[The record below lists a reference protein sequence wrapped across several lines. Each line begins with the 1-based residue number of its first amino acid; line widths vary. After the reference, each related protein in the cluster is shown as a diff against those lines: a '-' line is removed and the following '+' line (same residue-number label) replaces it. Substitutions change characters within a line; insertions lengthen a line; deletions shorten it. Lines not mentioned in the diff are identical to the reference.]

1 MALDGTLLYSLK
13 NELENL
19 LIDGKVDKI
28 HQPEKDEIHL
38 LIRSQKTNYRLLLSA
53 HSNYPRVHLTRINK
67 TNPKKAPDF
76 CMLLRKTLQN
86 GRIRSI
92 EQPYFDRVLKIT
104 IDSYD
109 ELNILQPKELI
120 IEMMGKHSNIL
131 LVNGENGKII
141 DSIKRVGMEVSSLRQ
156 VLPGISYEHPP
167 LDKTSPFDIDS
178 LRTFKEVISSPSTET
193 LIKGLF
199 GNIIGFS
206 PLISRE
212 LIERAGLDEDLP
224 LHSLK
229 DENFYD
235 LYQEYKKLLDSLKK
249 PEVSPAVYLEKD
261 KPKAFG
267 IYPLTHLSVYEKKS
281 FDRISEVLEYYYYTK
296 DHRERLKQKSQDLRK
311 TVSQRLQRLVNK
323 YGKLEKDYKTAEN
336 AEEHKL
342 KGDLVTANLHRM
354 KKGDK
359 KIEVQ
364 NFYDPEQKTVTIPL
378 NVRMSPSENAQKF
391 YKKYNKAKNA
401 LIEIRKQKIQTKREI
416 EYLRGVLSSIDHAQ
430 DLSDIEEIR
439 EELEEQKILKAK
451 KKTKKKKSSPANPLA
466 FETSDGL
473 KVLVGKNNKQNEKIT
488 FKIAGK
494 EDLWFHVKDQPGS
507 HTVLLSEGKEP
518 SEESILEAATL
529 AAYYSK
535 GQNATKVSVDYTR
548 RKHVKSPK
556 GSKPGMV
563 IYENF
568 STILVDALE
577 ENIKTIKKVA
587 HP

>member
-19 LIDGKVDKI
+19 LIDGKIDKI

-38 LIRSQKTNYRLLLSA
+38 LIRNNKVNYRLLLSA
-53 HSNYPRVHLTRINK
+53 HSNYPRLHLTTISK
-67 TNPKKAPDF
+67 TNPKKAPSF

-86 GRIRSI
+86 GRIRRI
-92 EQPYFDRVLKIT
+92 EQPYFDRVIKIT

-131 LVNGENGKII
+131 LVDGEKGKII
-141 DSIKRVGMEVSSLRQ
+141 DSIKRIGMEVSSLRQ
-156 VLPGISYEHPP
+156 VLPGLPYEHPP
-167 LDKTSPFDIDS
+167 LDKVSPFDIESLSSFMEVLTRRPQDS
-178 LRTFKEVISSPSTET
+178 

-212 LIERAGLDEDLP
+212 LIERAGLDEDL
-224 LHSLK
+224 SVNFLK
-229 DENFYD
+229 DEGFYQ
-235 LYQEYKKLLDSLKK
+235 LYQEYKKLMEALKSHT
-249 PEVSPAVYLEKD
+249 VFPAVYSERG
-261 KPKAFG
+261 KPKAFS
-267 IYPLTHLSVYEKKS
+267 IYPLTHLSPYERRD
-281 FDRISEVLEYYYYTK
+281 FDEISQVLEYYYYTK
-296 DHRERLKQKSQDLRK
+296 DHKERLKQKSQDLRK
-311 TVSQRLQRLVNK
+311 TVSLKLQRLVNK
-323 YGKLEKDYKTAEN
+323 YGKLEKDYQNAEN
-336 AEEHKL
+336 AETFKL

-359 KIEVQ
+359 EVEVE
-364 NFYDPEQKTVTIPL
+364 NFYDPELKSVKIPL
-378 NVRMSPSENAQKF
+378 NIRMSPSENAQKF

-401 LIEIRKQKIQTKREI
+401 RIEVRKQMIRTKEEI
-416 EYLRGVLSSIDHAQ
+416 EYLQGILSSIDHAQ
-430 DLSDIEEIR
+430 DLNDFEEIR
-439 EELEEQKILKAK
+439 EELEEQKIVKSK
-451 KKTKKKKSSPANPLA
+451 KKTKKKQSSPTSPLA
-466 FETSDGL
+466 FETSQGFR
-473 KVLVGKNNKQNEKIT
+473 VLVGKNNKQNDKIT
-488 FKIAGK
+488 FKIAHK

-507 HTVLLSEGKEP
+507 HTVMLLKGETP

-535 GQNATKVSVDYTR
+535 GQNATKVSVDYTQ
-548 RKHVKSPK
+548 RKHVKTPR
-556 GSKPGMV
+556 GAKPGMV

-577 ENIKTIKKVA
+577 ENIQSIKKVA

>member
-13 NELENL
+13 TELENL
-19 LIDGKVDKI
+19 LLDGKVDKI

-38 LIRSQKTNYRLLLSA
+38 LIRNQKNNYRLLLSA
-53 HSNYPRVHLTRINK
+53 HSNYPRVHLSTIHK
-67 TNPKKAPDF
+67 TNPKKAPGF

-86 GRIRSI
+86 GRIRRI

-131 LVNGENGKII
+131 LVDGESGKII

-156 VLPGISYEHPP
+156 VLPGISYAHPP
-167 LDKTSPFDIDS
+167 LDKTSPFAIDS
-178 LRTFKEVISSPSTET
+178 LAQFKNTLTAPPKDT
-193 LIKGLF
+193 LIKGIF

-212 LIERAGLDEDLP
+212 LIHRAGLDEDL
-224 LHSLK
+224 SLTAVR
-229 DENFYD
+229 DEGFYD
-235 LYQEYKKLLDSLKK
+235 LYQEYKKLLKTLRDHSI
-249 PEVSPAVYLEKD
+249 SPAVYLEKG

-267 IYPLTHLSVYEKKS
+267 IYPLTHLSIYDKKE

-296 DHRERLKQKSQDLRK
+296 DHKERLKQKSQDLRK
-311 TVSQRLQRLVNK
+311 TVNQRLQRLVNK

-342 KGDLVTANLHRM
+342 KGDLVTANLHRIE
-354 KKGDK
+354 KGDQH
-359 KIEVQ
+359 IEVE

-378 NVRMSPSENAQKF
+378 NVRMTPSENAQKF

-401 LIEIRKQKIQTKREI
+401 LIEVRKQQVQTKKEI

-439 EELEEQKILKAK
+439 EELEEEKILKSK
-451 KKTKKKKSSPANPLA
+451 KKTKKKKPSPSSPLS
-466 FETSDGL
+466 FETSQGL
-473 KVLVGKNNKQNEKIT
+473 TVLVGKNNKQNEKIT

-507 HTVLLSEGKEP
+507 HTVMLLEGREP
-518 SEESILEAATL
+518 SQKSILEAATL

-548 RKHVKSPK
+548 RKHVKTPK

-563 IYENF
+563 IYENY

-577 ENIKTIKKVA
+577 ENVTSIKKTA

>member
-1 MALDGTLLYSLK
+1 MSLDGTLLYSLRT
-13 NELENL
+13 ELENL

-38 LIRSQKTNYRLLLSA
+38 LIRNQKINYRLLLSA
-53 HSNYPRVHLTRINK
+53 HSNYPRVHLTTIQK
-67 TNPKKAPDF
+67 TNPKKAPSF

-92 EQPYFDRVLKIT
+92 EQPFFDRVIKIT
-104 IDSYD
+104 IDAYD

-131 LVNGENGKII
+131 LVDGESGKII

-156 VLPGISYEHPP
+156 VLPGLSYEHPP
-167 LDKTSPFDIDS
+167 LDKTSPFGIDS
-178 LRTFKEVISSPSTET
+178 LATFKEVISQPPKDS

-212 LIERAGLDEDLP
+212 LIERAGLDEDL
-224 LHSLK
+224 SLSYVK
-229 DENFYD
+229 DESFYA
-235 LYQEYKKLLDSLKK
+235 LYQEYKKLLEALKTNTIF
-249 PEVSPAVYLEKD
+249 PAVYMERD

-267 IYPLTHLSVYEKKS
+267 IYPLTHLSVYDRKD
-281 FDRISEVLEYYYYTK
+281 FDRISDVLEYYYNTK
-296 DHRERLKQKSQDLRK
+296 DHKERLKQKSQDLRK
-311 TVSQRLQRLVNK
+311 TVSLKLQRLVNK
-323 YGKLEKDYKTAEN
+323 YGKLEKDYKNAEN
-336 AEEHKL
+336 ADAHRL

-354 KKGDK
+354 EKGQTE
-359 KIEVQ
+359 IEVQ
-364 NFYDPEQKTVTIPL
+364 NFYDTEQKMIKIPL
-378 NVRMSPSENAQKF
+378 NLRMTPSENAQKF

-401 LIEIRKQKIQTKREI
+401 LIEIRKQKIRTKREI
-416 EYLRGVLSSIDHAQ
+416 EYLQGILTSIDHAQ

-439 EELEEQKILKAK
+439 EELEEQKIVKS
-451 KKTKKKKSSPANPLA
+451 KKKSKKKQPSAAKPLT
-466 FETSDGL
+466 FQTTEGFT
-473 KVLVGKNNKQNEKIT
+473 VLVGKNNKQNEKIT
-488 FKIAGK
+488 FKIANK

-507 HTVLLSEGKEP
+507 HTVLLLDGKEP
-518 SEESILEAATL
+518 SEDSILEAATL
-529 AAYYSK
+529 AAFYSK
-535 GQNATKVSVDYTR
+535 GQDATKVSVDYTQ

-556 GSKPGMV
+556 GAKPGMV
-563 IYENF
+563 IYDNF

-577 ENIKTIKKVA
+577 ENIKDIKKVA

>member
-1 MALDGTLLYSLK
+1 MALDGILLYSLQK
-13 NELENL
+13 ELEDL
-19 LIDGKVDKI
+19 LLDGKVDKI

-38 LIRSQKTNYRLLLSA
+38 LIRNRKKNFRLLLSA
-53 HSNYPRVHLTRINK
+53 HSNYPRVHLSEIQK
-67 TNPKKAPDF
+67 TNPQKAPDF

-86 GRIRSI
+86 GRIRKI
-92 EQPYFDRVLKIT
+92 EQPYFDRVIKIT

-131 LVNGENGKII
+131 LVDGESKKII

-156 VLPGISYEHPP
+156 VLPGIVYQHPP
-167 LDKTSPFDIDS
+167 LDKTHPFDINS
-178 LRTFKEVISSPSTET
+178 LAQFKNT
-193 LIKGLF
+193 LVASLKDTLLQGIF

-212 LIERAGLDEDLP
+212 LIHRAGLDEDL
-224 LHSLK
+224 LLSSLG
-229 DENFYD
+229 DGDFYD
-235 LYQEYKKLLDSLKK
+235 LYQEYKNLMKSLKDHDI
-249 PEVSPAVYLEKD
+249 SPAVYLEKN

-267 IYPLTHLSVYEKKS
+267 TYPLTHLSPYHKKD
-281 FDRISEVLEYYYYTK
+281 FDQISKVLEYYYYTK

-311 TVSQRLQRLVNK
+311 IVNQRLQRLVNK
-323 YGKLEKDYKTAEN
+323 YGKLEKDYKAAEN
-336 AEEHKL
+336 AETHKL

-359 KIEVQ
+359 NIEVL
-364 NFYDPEQKTVTIPL
+364 NFYDPEQKTMTIPL

-401 LIEIRKQKIQTKREI
+401 LIEIRKQQTQTKKEI
-416 EYLRGVLSSIDHAQ
+416 EYLRGIISSIDYAQ

-439 EELEEQKILKAK
+439 EELEEQKILRSKKKAK
-451 KKTKKKKSSPANPLA
+451 KKKPSPASPLS
-466 FETSDGL
+466 FETSEGFR
-473 KVLVGKNNKQNEKIT
+473 VLVGKNNKQNEKIT
-488 FKIAGK
+488 FKIARK

-507 HTVLLSEGKEP
+507 HTVLLLEGREP
-518 SEESILEAATL
+518 SEKSIEEAATL

-535 GQNATKVSVDYTR
+535 GQNATKVPVDYTE
-548 RKHVKSPK
+548 RKHVKTPK

-577 ENIKTIKKVA
+577 ENLTPIKKTA

>member
-1 MALDGTLLYSLK
+1 MSLDGILLYSLRT
-13 NELENL
+13 ELENL

-38 LIRSQKTNYRLLLSA
+38 LIRNQKINYRLLLSA
-53 HSNYPRVHLTRINK
+53 HSNYPRVHLTTIQK
-67 TNPKKAPDF
+67 TNPKKAPSF

-92 EQPYFDRVLKIT
+92 EQPFFDRVIKIT
-104 IDSYD
+104 IDAYD

-131 LVNGENGKII
+131 LVDGESKKII

-156 VLPGISYEHPP
+156 VLPGLSYEHPP

-178 LRTFKEVISSPSTET
+178 LATFKEVISQPPKDS

-212 LIERAGLDEDLP
+212 LIERAGLDEDL
-224 LHSLK
+224 SLSYVR
-229 DENFYD
+229 DESFYA
-235 LYQEYKKLLDSLKK
+235 LYQEYKKLLEALKTNTI
-249 PEVSPAVYLEKD
+249 SPAVYLERD

-267 IYPLTHLSVYEKKS
+267 IYPLTHLSVYDRED
-281 FDRISEVLEYYYYTK
+281 FDRISDVLEYYYNTK
-296 DHRERLKQKSQDLRK
+296 DHKERLKQKSQDLRK
-311 TVSQRLQRLVNK
+311 TVSIKLQRLVNK
-323 YGKLEKDYKTAEN
+323 YGKLEKDYKNAEN
-336 AEEHKL
+336 ADAHRL

-354 KKGDK
+354 EKGQSE
-359 KIEVQ
+359 IEVE
-364 NFYDPEQKTVTIPL
+364 NFYDPEQKMIKIPL
-378 NVRMSPSENAQKF
+378 NFRMTPSENAQKF

-401 LIEIRKQKIQTKREI
+401 LIEIRKQKIRTKREI
-416 EYLRGVLSSIDHAQ
+416 EYLQGILTNIDHAQ

-439 EELEEQKILKAK
+439 EELEEQRIVKS
-451 KKTKKKKSSPANPLA
+451 KKKSKKKQPSAAKPLI
-466 FETSDGL
+466 FQTTEGFT
-473 KVLVGKNNKQNEKIT
+473 VLVGKNNKQNEKIT
-488 FKIAGK
+488 FKMANK

-507 HTVLLSEGKEP
+507 HTVLLLDGKEP
-518 SEESILEAATL
+518 SEDSILEAATL
-529 AAYYSK
+529 AAFYSK
-535 GQNATKVSVDYTR
+535 GQNTTKVSVDYTQ

-556 GSKPGMV
+556 GAKPGMV
-563 IYENF
+563 IYDNF

-577 ENIKTIKKVA
+577 ENLKNIKKVA

>member
-38 LIRSQKTNYRLLLSA
+38 LIRNQKINYRLLLSA
-53 HSNYPRVHLTRINK
+53 HSNYPRVHLSTIHK
-67 TNPKKAPDF
+67 TNPKKAPNF

-92 EQPYFDRVLKIT
+92 EQPSFDRVIKIT

-131 LVNGENGKII
+131 LVDGESGKII

-156 VLPGISYEHPP
+156 VLPGLSYEHPP
-167 LDKTSPFDIDS
+167 LDKKPPFEIDS
-178 LRTFKEVISSPSTET
+178 LQSFKEVITQPPKDS

-212 LIERAGLDEDLP
+212 LIERAGLDEDL
-224 LHSLK
+224 LVTSVK
-229 DENFYD
+229 DEGLFT
-235 LYQEYKKLLDSLKK
+235 LYQEYKKLLEALKSNK
-249 PEVSPAVYLEKD
+249 IFPAVYLDKD

-267 IYPLTHLSVYEKKS
+267 IYPLTHLSIYERKD
-281 FDRISEVLEYYYYTK
+281 FDQISQVLEYYYNTK
-296 DHRERLKQKSQDLRK
+296 DHKERLKQKSQDLRK
-311 TVSQRLQRLVNK
+311 TVNLKLQRLVNK
-323 YGKLEKDYKTAEN
+323 YGKLEKDYKNAEN
-336 AEEHKL
+336 AEAHKL
-342 KGDLVTANLHRM
+342 KGDLVTANIHRM
-354 KKGDK
+354 KKGDTE
-359 KIEVQ
+359 IEVQ
-364 NFYDPEQKTVTIPL
+364 NFYDPEQKNVKIPL
-378 NVRMSPSENAQKF
+378 NLRMSPSENAQKF
-391 YKKYNKAKNA
+391 YKKYNKAKIA
-401 LIEIRKQKIQTKREI
+401 LVQIRKQMIQTKKEI
-416 EYLRGVLSSIDHAQ
+416 EYLQGILTSIDHAQ
-430 DLSDIEEIR
+430 DLTDIEEIR
-439 EELEEQKILKAK
+439 EELEEQKIVKTKKKAK
-451 KKTKKKKSSPANPLA
+451 KKQPAPANPLA
-466 FETSDGL
+466 FETSEGFT
-473 KVLVGKNNKQNEKIT
+473 VLVGKNNKQNEKIT

-507 HTVLLSEGKEP
+507 HTVLLVDGGEP

-535 GQNATKVSVDYTR
+535 GQNATKVSVAYTL
-548 RKHVKSPK
+548 RKHVRNPK

-563 IYENF
+563 IYDNF

-577 ENIKTIKKVA
+577 ENINSIKKVA

>member
-13 NELENL
+13 IELENL

-38 LIRSQKTNYRLLLSA
+38 LIRNEKKNYRLLLSA
-53 HSNYPRVHLTRINK
+53 HSNYPRVHLTTNNK
-67 TNPKKAPDF
+67 TNPKKAPSF

-92 EQPYFDRVLKIT
+92 EQPFFDRVIKIT

-131 LVNGENGKII
+131 LVDGESGKII
-141 DSIKRVGMEVSSLRQ
+141 DSIKRIGMEVSSLRQ
-156 VLPGISYEHPP
+156 VLPGLNYEHPP
-167 LDKTSPFDIDS
+167 LDKKSPFEIDS
-178 LRTFKEVISSPSTET
+178 LSNFKEVISQPPKDS
-193 LIKGLF
+193 LIKGIF
-199 GNIIGFS
+199 VNIIGFS

-224 LHSLK
+224 LTLVK
-229 DENFYD
+229 DEGFYA
-235 LYQEYKKLLDSLKK
+235 LYQEYKKLLEALK
-249 PEVSPAVYLEKD
+249 SNIIFPAVYLEKG

-267 IYPLTHLSVYEKKS
+267 IYPLTHLSVYERKD
-281 FDRISEVLEYYYYTK
+281 FDRISDVLEYYYYTK
-296 DHRERLKQKSQDLRK
+296 DHKERLKQKSQDLRK
-311 TVSQRLQRLVNK
+311 TVNLKLQRLVNK
-323 YGKLEKDYKTAEN
+323 YGKLEKDYKNAEN
-336 AEEHKL
+336 ADAHKL

-354 KKGDK
+354 QKGDNE
-359 KIEVQ
+359 IEVQ
-364 NFYDPEQKTVTIPL
+364 NFYDPELKTIKIPL
-378 NVRMSPSENAQKF
+378 NNRMSPSENAQKF

-401 LIEIRKQKIQTKREI
+401 LIEIRKQKIRTKRDI
-416 EYLRGVLSSIDHAQ
+416 EYLQGILSSIDHAQ
-430 DLSDIEEIR
+430 DLTDIEEIR
-439 EELEEQKILKAK
+439 EELEEQKIVKSKKKAK
-451 KKTKKKKSSPANPLA
+451 KKKPSPAKPLA
-466 FETSDGL
+466 FETSEGFT
-473 KVLVGKNNKQNEKIT
+473 VLVGKNNKQNEKIT
-488 FKIAGK
+488 FKTANK

-507 HTVLLSEGKEP
+507 HTVILLDGREP

-535 GQNATKVSVDYTR
+535 GQNATKVSVDYTQ
-548 RKHVKSPK
+548 RKHVRSPK

-577 ENIKTIKKVA
+577 ENIASIKKVA

>member
-13 NELENL
+13 TELENL

-38 LIRSQKTNYRLLLSA
+38 LIRNNKTNYRLLLSA
-53 HSNYPRVHLTRINK
+53 HSNYPRIHLSTIQK
-67 TNPKKAPDF
+67 TNPKKAPSF

-92 EQPYFDRVLKIT
+92 EQPYFDRVIKIT

-131 LVNGENGKII
+131 LVDGETGKII

-156 VLPGISYEHPP
+156 VLPGLTYEHPP
-167 LDKTSPFDIDS
+167 LDKKSPFDIDS
-178 LRTFKEVISSPSTET
+178 LSTFIEVISRSPQDS

-212 LIERAGLDEDLP
+212 LIERAGLDEDL
-224 LHSLK
+224 SVNYIK
-229 DENFYD
+229 DEGFYE
-235 LYQEYKKLLDSLKK
+235 LYQEYKKLLEALK
-249 PEVSPAVYLEKD
+249 SHTIFPAVYLEKG

-267 IYPLTHLSVYEKKS
+267 IYPLTHLSVYERMD
-281 FDRISEVLEYYYYTK
+281 FERISEVLEYYYYTK
-296 DHRERLKQKSQDLRK
+296 DHKERLKQKSQDLRK
-311 TVSQRLQRLVNK
+311 TVSLKLQRLVNK

-336 AEEHKL
+336 AEAHKL

-359 KIEVQ
+359 EIEVQ
-364 NFYDPEQKTVTIPL
+364 NFYDPEQKTIKIPL
-378 NVRMSPSENAQKF
+378 NIRMTPSENAQKF

-401 LIEIRKQKIQTKREI
+401 QIEIRKQMIRTKKEI
-416 EYLRGVLSSIDHAQ
+416 EYLQGILSSIDHAQ
-430 DLSDIEEIR
+430 DLNDFEEIR
-439 EELEEQKILKAK
+439 EELEEQKIVKS
-451 KKTKKKKSSPANPLA
+451 KKKSKKKQPAPTKPLA
-466 FETSDGL
+466 FETSEGFT
-473 KVLVGKNNKQNEKIT
+473 VLVGKNNKQNDRIT

-507 HTVLLSEGKEP
+507 HTVMLLNGQEP
-518 SEESILEAATL
+518 SDESILEAATL

-535 GQNATKVSVDYTR
+535 GQNATKVSVDYTQ

-556 GSKPGMV
+556 GAKPGMV
-563 IYENF
+563 IYEHF

-577 ENIKTIKKVA
+577 ENISSIKKVA

>member
-1 MALDGTLLYSLK
+1 MALDGTLLYGLQ
-13 NELENL
+13 NELEDL

-38 LIRSQKTNYRLLLSA
+38 LIRNNKVNYRLLLSA
-53 HSNYPRVHLTRINK
+53 HSNYPRVHLTKMSK
-67 TNPKKAPDF
+67 TNPKKAPNF

-92 EQPYFDRVLKIT
+92 EQPYFDRVIKIT

-131 LVNGENGKII
+131 IVDGSSQKII

-156 VLPGISYEHPP
+156 VLPGLIYEHPP
-167 LDKTSPFDIDS
+167 LDKASPFGIQSLGEFKETLSTNPMDS
-178 LRTFKEVISSPSTET
+178 L
-193 LIKGLF
+193 LKGLF
-199 GNIIGFS
+199 GNIVGFS

-212 LIERAGLDEDLP
+212 LIERAGLDEDQKVGAV
-224 LHSLK
+224 H
-229 DENFYD
+229 DEDFYE
-235 LYQEYKKLLDSLKK
+235 LYREYKELLDHLKNK
-249 PEVSPAVYLEKD
+249 RFSPAVYLEKD
-261 KPKAFG
+261 KPKAFS
-267 IYPLTHLSVYEKKS
+267 IYPLTHLSIYERRD
-281 FDRISEVLEYYYYTK
+281 FDNISELLEYYYYTK
-296 DHRERLKQKSQDLRK
+296 DHKERLTQKSQDLRK
-311 TVSQRLQRLVNK
+311 TVSLKLQRLVNK
-323 YGKLEKDYKTAEN
+323 YGKLEKDYKNAEN

-354 KKGDK
+354 QKGDK
-359 KIEVQ
+359 EITVQ
-364 NFYDPEQKTVTIPL
+364 NFYDPEQKDLTIPL

-401 LIEIRKQKIQTKREI
+401 LIEIRKQQIRTKREI
-416 EYLRGVLSSIDHAQ
+416 EYLQGILTSIDHAQ
-430 DLSDIEEIR
+430 DLEDIEEIR
-439 EELEEQKILKAK
+439 EELEEQHYVKS
-451 KKTKKKKSSPANPLA
+451 KTKGKKKKPSAAKPLA
-466 FETSDGL
+466 FETAEGFR
-473 KVLVGKNNKQNEKIT
+473 VLVGKNNKQNEKIT
-488 FKIAGK
+488 FKIAQK

-507 HTVLLSEGKEP
+507 HTVMLLEDQTP

-529 AAYYSK
+529 AAYHSK
-535 GQNATKVSVDYTR
+535 AKDATKVSVDYTE

-563 IYENF
+563 FYENF

-577 ENIKTIKKVA
+577 ENVKKIKKVA
-587 HP
+587 NP